1 MLPNEIK
8 IKVKYG
14 NFHKLDEDED
24 EDHNDDDND
33 DESDDKKNNH

>member
-14 NFHKLDEDED
+14 NFHKKDEEEEEEED
-24 EDHNDDDND
+24 DD
-33 DESDDKKNNH
+33 DESDEVKNNH